1 MHLLAAQPG
10 GFTDDEGIIDLRQ
23 SPGDIVLLS
32 AADSVLAGLAD
43 SAETLDENFPSI
55 RLANWIQLLKP
66 AAFDLY
72 RDKVIDHAKIV
83 VVSLLGGESYWQYGV
98 EQLQAW
104 AQQSSPS
111 SPRQLIIVPGDD
123 TPDEELFSI
132 STAEKKDT
140 LRVWR
145 FLREGGAINHR
156 HLYHFLANRYLK
168 KIALGHIAL
177 EKSGAENVYPW
188 AEPRTLPKSLLYFHS
203 SWIKQRDENIPSQ
216 SNGHYHVNDWKK
228 YWEEKSNASPICA
241 LLFYRSHLQSA
252 NVQMFDQLIEKIT
265 AQGLRPLPI
274 AISSLKNTA
283 CLSLVNHLI
292 SETNTSLIINTTG
305 FASHTVSSPD
315 LSSEPTDFSSPFT
328 LNIPVLQL
336 ILSSSTE
343 SDWQNYSQ
351 GLRSRDIAM
360 QIVLPEMDGRIIT
373 RAVSFKAEARFCER
387 CEISVV
393 RYALHQERA
402 HFVAQLAKA
411 YCRLTTKKNSE
422 KRIAFILANY
432 PTKDGR
438 IGNGVGLDTPASTI
452 QLLQALADNDYPIAN
467 IPENGNA
474 LITEL
479 LGAVTN
485 NPNTLHQLPCWQ
497 SLSQEEYQQHF
508 SALPE
513 TNQKMVLARWG
524 NIDQDPKYRNG
535 RIMLAGI
542 RLGDTFVGIQP
553 ARGFNMDLSANYH
566 DPDLVPPHSYLAFYF
581 WLRHVYG
588 IDAVIHVGKHG
599 NLEWLPGKGTALSE
613 ECWPDIALGPTPHFY
628 PFIVN
633 DPGEGA
639 QAKRRT
645 QAVIIDHLMPPMTRA
660 DTYGELAELEGLV
673 DEYYQAMGMDL
684 RRETWLRNE
693 ILRLVSETHLLE
705 ELSLNNGALHNGTLK
720 SGSLNSSALGEC
732 PLENTTD
739 GDEKEQQVLSSVDTY
754 LCDIKEAQIRHGL
767 HILGVL
773 PNTDKLC
780 DTIVALL
787 RLPRGNTPESQGIL
801 HNIVNDLQLTN
812 IATDETL
819 FDPLAAAADTWHG
832 EKPHLLLALSSS
844 VWRTEADTRER
855 LEILAA
861 QCVRDYV
868 LDNEFSGAEMTQEK
882 RLVRDVL
889 ARQLPDTFI
898 QLRYIQQRLL
908 KALHTSVEN
917 EVQSLIKGLNGE
929 FIPPG
934 PSGAPTRGRLDT
946 LPTGRN
952 FFSVDNRSIP
962 SPAAWAIGQL
972 SAQTLIE
979 RHLQEHGDYP
989 NQLGL
994 SVWGTATMR
1003 TGGDDIA
1010 QAFALMGIK
1019 PIWATGSHRVIDFEI
1034 MPSMMLGRPRI
1045 DVTLR
1050 VSGFFRD
1057 AFPNVITLFDAA
1069 VLALA
1074 DFDEPAHANKIKQHI
1089 QAHQEK
1095 LMGEGASEQS
1105 AKRQAS
1111 YRVFGSKPGAYGA
1124 GLQGLIDERCWENTG
1139 DLAEAYV
1146 NWGGYAYGAPA
1157 QSDGVADG
1165 VINGVKASNNQSN
1178 DTDGNSDNNSD
1189 ENSIGIE
1196 GVELRSVFQY
1206 RLSQLE
1212 VVAHNQDNRE
1222 HDILD
1227 SDDYYQFQGGMTNAV
1242 SVYSGATPVVYH
1254 NDHSNPS
1261 APKTRTL
1268 KEELNRV
1275 IRSRV
1280 LNPKWITAMRE
1291 HGYKGAFEMAAS
1303 VDYLFA
1309 YDATTN
1315 MVDDY
1320 QYQKVADALI
1330 FDPDNK
1336 TFMEENNPQALEE
1349 MAERLLEATQ
1359 RGLWDNDNGYGEKL
1373 QDLLL
1378 AIDAQQE
1385 GAHD

>member
-10 GFTDDEGIIDLRQ
+10 GFTDDEGIIDLGQ
-23 SPGDIVLLS
+23 SPGEIVLLS

-43 SAETLDENFPSI
+43 SAETIEEDFPSI
-55 RLANWIQLLKP
+55 RLANWMQLLKP

-72 RDKVIDHAKIV
+72 RDKVIDHASIV
-83 VVSLLGGESYWQYGV
+83 VISLLGGESYWQYGV
-98 EQLQAW
+98 EQLQEW
-104 AQQSSPS
+104 AKQSSPA

-123 TPDEELFSI
+123 TPDEALFSM
-132 STAEKKDT
+132 STTPTQETIK
-140 LRVWR
+140 VWR

-156 HLYHFLANRYLK
+156 HLYHFLADSYLVGK
-168 KIALGHIAL
+168 NGTSADNSNNTYL
-177 EKSGAENVYPW
+177 W
-188 AEPRTLPKSLLYFHS
+188 AEPRTLPKSLLYLPS
-203 SWIKQRDENIPSQ
+203 SWVKKPYGQ
-216 SNGHYHVNDWKK
+216 YHLNDWESYWQGEHDKNISRNKK
-228 YWEEKSNASPICA
+228 QKTNTSPVCA

-252 NVQMFDQLIEKIT
+252 NAHMFDQLIDTMT

-274 AISSLKNTA
+274 AISSLKDKESLT
-283 CLSLVNHLI
+283 LVNHLI
-292 SETNTSLIINTTG
+292 SKTHTSLILNTTG

-315 LSSEPTDFSSPFT
+315 LSSEPTVFSSPFA

-343 SDWQNYSQ
+343 SDWQSYSQ

-360 QIVLPEMDGRIIT
+360 QVVLPEMDGRVIT
-373 RAVSFKAEARFCER
+373 RTVSFKAEARFCER

-402 HFVAQLAKA
+402 DFVAQLAQA
-411 YCRLTTKKNSE
+411 YCKLATKKNSE

-452 QLLQALADNDYPIAN
+452 NLLQALADNNYPIDN

-479 LGAVTN
+479 LGAITN

-497 SLSQEEYQQHF
+497 SLSQEDYQLHF

-513 TNQKMVLARWG
+513 ANQKMVLERWG
-524 NIDQDPKYRNG
+524 SVEQDPKYRNG

-542 RLGDTFVGIQP
+542 RLGETFVGIQP

-566 DPDLVPPHSYLAFYF
+566 DPDLIPPHSYLAFYF
-581 WLRHVYG
+581 WLRHVYHV
-588 IDAVIHVGKHG
+588 DAFIHVGKHG
-599 NLEWLPGKGTALSE
+599 NLEWLPGKGTALSNA
-613 ECWPDIALGPTPHFY
+613 CWPDIVLGPMPHFY

-660 DTYGELAELEGLV
+660 ETYGELAELEGLV
-673 DEYYQAMGMDL
+673 DEYYQAMGMDV

-705 ELSLNNGALHNGTLK
+705 ELR
-720 SGSLNSSALGEC
+720 
-732 PLENTTD
+732 LEELRLEKNASN
-739 GDEKEQQVLSSVDTY
+739 DEQGQQVLSGLDTY

-773 PNTDKLC
+773 PETDKLG

-787 RLPRGNTPESQGIL
+787 RLPRGNTAESQGIL
-801 HNIVNDLQLTN
+801 HNIVNDLQLSNDTLDQLN
-812 IATDETL
+812 DEDL
-819 FDPLAAAADTWHG
+819 FDPLAASADSWHG
-832 EKPHLLLALSSS
+832 EKPELLQSLSSS
-844 VWRTEADTRER
+844 AWRTEADTRER

-861 QCVRDYV
+861 QCVRDHV
-868 LDNEFSGAEMTQEK
+868 LNES
-882 RLVRDVL
+882 VL
-889 ARQLPDTFI
+889 NESANKENRHSRKILAQQLPTTFI
-898 QLRYIQQRLL
+898 LLGYVQQTLL
-908 KALHTSVEN
+908 TALHTSVEN
-917 EVQSLIKGLNGE
+917 EIQSLIKGLNGE

-962 SPAAWAIGQL
+962 SPAAWAIGKL

-1019 PIWATGSHRVIDFEI
+1019 PIWASGSHRVIDFEI
-1034 MPSMMLGRPRI
+1034 LPTMILGRPRI

-1057 AFPNVITLFDAA
+1057 AFPNVIKLFDAA

-1089 QAHQEK
+1089 QEHQQALINSGETEK
-1095 LMGEGASEQS
+1095 N

-1124 GLQGLIDERCWENTG
+1124 GLQGLIDERCWENTS

-1146 NWGGYAYGAPA
+1146 NWGGYAYGAST
-1157 QSDGVADG
+1157 QSDDV
-1165 VINGVKASNNQSN
+1165 
-1178 DTDGNSDNNSD
+1178 TNSD
-1189 ENSIGIE
+1189 ENHIGIE
-1196 GVELRSVFQY
+1196 GVELRSVFQH

-1242 SVYSGATPVVYH
+1242 SVFSGATPAVYH

-1280 LNPKWITAMRE
+1280 LNPKWLAAMRE

-1330 FDPDNK
+1330 FDPENK

-1378 AIDAQQE
+1378 DIDAQQE
-1385 GAHD
+1385 GVDVGMSVDIGVSAKNND